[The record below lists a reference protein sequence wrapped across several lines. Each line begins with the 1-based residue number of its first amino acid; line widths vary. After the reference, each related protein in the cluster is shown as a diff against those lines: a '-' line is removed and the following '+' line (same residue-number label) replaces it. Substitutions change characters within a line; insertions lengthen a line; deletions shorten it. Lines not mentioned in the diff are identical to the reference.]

1 MATDMLDPA
10 GEGTSVSGMVR
21 LLCLLVALLLPAF
34 AQARPIPSPL
44 RGVTVDAV
52 GNLAALVDAVSAHGA
67 RPTVRIVFDPGTTP
81 ADYAS
86 VIKALYPHAYIMGEL
101 VDSTALRRIT
111 PAQITARARAFARAF
126 GDQVDLWEIG
136 NELNGAWAGRN
147 PDEIN
152 AKVLAAHRV
161 IAGEYHL
168 RTAVTLNYWAGPQ
181 CYEKGW
187 EPTLTFA
194 QGMPEELRAGTNVLL
209 LSVYETACSPAQH
222 PGAADLAR
230 TLTRLG
236 RVFPKARLG
245 IGEIG
250 AQGLA
255 DGLLANP
262 TLAEKTRIARTYYAM
277 QPELRLRVGS
287 RFVGGY
293 FWWYYR
299 RDAVPKDR
307 KGSLWPELDRLL
319 TGL

>member
-1 MATDMLDPA
+1 MA
-10 GEGTSVSGMVR
+10 GMVR
-21 LLCLLVALLLPAF
+21 LLCLLAALLLPAL
-34 AQARPIPSPL
+34 ARARPVPSPL

-52 GNLAALVDAVSAHGA
+52 GNLPALVDALSRHGA

-81 ADYAS
+81 ADYAP
-86 VIKALYPHAYIMGEL
+86 VIRALRPHAYIMGEL

-111 PAQITARARAFARAF
+111 LAQVTARARAFARAF

-136 NELNGAWAGRN
+136 NELNGAWVGRN

-168 RTAVTLNYWAGPQ
+168 RTAVTLNYWAGPH
-181 CYEKGW
+181 CYDKAW
-187 EPTLTFA
+187 EATLPFA
-194 QGMPEELRAGTNVLL
+194 QGMPEELRTGTHVVL

-222 PGAADLAR
+222 PGATDLAR
-230 TLTRLG
+230 MLNRLG
-236 RVFPKARLG
+236 RLFPKARLG

-250 AQGLA
+250 AQGVA
-255 DGLLANP
+255 DGLSANP
-262 TLAEKTRIARTYYAM
+262 TLTEKTRIARSYYGM
-277 QPELRLRVGS
+277 QPGLRLRVGS

-299 RDAVPKDR
+299 QDAVPKDR